1 MSEITIEEGGFIV
14 INKPLRWTS
23 FDVVKKLRNIS
34 RIKKIGHAGTLDP
47 LATGLLIICYGKYT
61 KKIESFQAQG
71 KRYTGTYE
79 LGKTTPSF
87 DLETEVDHEFS
98 TEHIT
103 PELIEDTLNQFRG
116 DIEQVP
122 PQHSAVRV
130 NGRRAYEHARKGDI
144 IELRKRAV
152 HISEFTV
159 KTENLPTLGFEI
171 ACSKGTYIRSIAR
184 DLGQALDSGAYMS
197 SLIRTHIG
205 EYSVQHAVNMEDI
218 KDTEDFFKLVQQL
231 PV

>member
-1 MSEITIEEGGFIV
+1 MSDLTIQEAGFIL

-87 DLETEVDHEFS
+87 DLETEVDQEYS
-98 TEHIT
+98 IQHIT
-103 PELIEDTLNQFRG
+103 PELIEGVLHRFRG

-130 NGRRAYEHARKGDI
+130 NGKRAYEHARNGEA
-144 IELRKRAV
+144 IELKKRAV
-152 HISEFTV
+152 HIAEFTV
-159 KTENLPTLGFEI
+159 NTDNLPTLGFEI

-184 DLGQALDSGAYMS
+184 DLGEALESGAYMS

-205 EYSVQHAVNMEDI
+205 EYDVKNAASMEDI
-218 KDTEDFFKLVQQL
+218 KETEDFFKLAQQL
-231 PV
+231 PA